1 VKLTHIRTLS
11 LGIGRV
17 GIELKQFFRDRESA
31 VFNFLLP
38 MILLVIFGSVFS
50 GQDLGNSG
58 ITFSQYFV
66 AGMIASGIL
75 YTSFQNLAIAIPMER
90 DDGTLKRL
98 RGTPLPPAAFF
109 IGKIGMVFVAYI
121 AQVTILIAVGVLLF
135 GIDLP
140 TTPLAIFTFI
150 WVSVLGLIAF
160 TLLGIAYSVVPRQ
173 GRGAAALVT
182 PVVLV
187 LQFTSGVFFVFGDLP
202 QWMQSFASL
211 FPLKWLTQAMR
222 SVFLPDSAA
231 AMEVSGSWELGMTA
245 IVLVIW
251 IILGALLATFF
262 FRWTPRGENEEPTV
276 RRPANARPNVISSA
290 YSKSPPTGSPLASR
304 ETVKPNGTSMRD
316 RYVAV
321 ASPSRLGSVA
331 KMTSVTLPSARR
343 GINSL
348 IRRSSGPMPSIGF
361 IDPPRMW
368 YRPRNSR
375 VFSIATTSFGS
386 STTQIT
392 LGSRLGS
399 IQIRHWVL

>member
-1 VKLTHIRTLS
+1 MNQNRIRTVPIS
-11 LGIGRV
+11 AFTMGIGRV

-50 GQDLGNSG
+50 GQELGNSG

-90 DDGTLKRL
+90 EDGTLKRL
-98 RGTPLPPAAFF
+98 QGTPLPPAAFF

-121 AQVTILIAVGVLLF
+121 AQVTILIAVGVLFF
-135 GIDLP
+135 GIDIP
-140 TTPLAIFTFI
+140 STPLAIFTFI
-150 WVSVLGLIAF
+150 WVSILGLIAF
-160 TLLGIAYSVVPRQ
+160 TLLGIAYSVVPKQ

-187 LQFTSGVFFVFGDLP
+187 LQFTSGVFFVFSDLP

-262 FRWTPRGENEEPTV
+262 FRWTPRGKN
-276 RRPANARPNVISSA
+276 
-290 YSKSPPTGSPLASR
+290 
-304 ETVKPNGTSMRD
+304 
-316 RYVAV
+316 
-321 ASPSRLGSVA
+321 
-331 KMTSVTLPSARR
+331 
-343 GINSL
+343 
-348 IRRSSGPMPSIGF
+348 
-361 IDPPRMW
+361 
-368 YRPRNSR
+368 
-375 VFSIATTSFGS
+375 
-386 STTQIT
+386 
-392 LGSRLGS
+392 
-399 IQIRHWVL
+399 